1 MKNTLFRLIAAVL
14 LITGFAITITSCEQ
28 NDVENIVEEA
38 TTENTQ
44 LDFRKPEIRANV
56 ASGFCCTDS
65 SGPVISINPNKRNV
79 EITLNSDTYNSFCTN
94 GNSLTYKFYRYNNP
108 TLPIVKTS
116 NSFSPT
122 FCLPATD
129 MALLICSG
137 GGCGLSYNGSGF
149 SVIPNTGTSSSTIYG
164 LTPNTCAR
172 FPHEG

>member
-1 MKNTLFRLIAAVL
+1 
-14 LITGFAITITSCEQ
+14 
-28 NDVENIVEEA
+28 
-38 TTENTQ
+38 
-44 LDFRKPEIRANV
+44 
-56 ASGFCCTDS
+56 
-65 SGPVISINPNKRNV
+65 VISINPNKRNV
-79 EITLNSDTYNSFCTN
+79 EITLNSDTYNSFCAN
-94 GNSLTYKFYRYNNP
+94 GNSLTYKFYRYN
-108 TLPIVKTS
+108 
-116 NSFSPT
+116 FSPT